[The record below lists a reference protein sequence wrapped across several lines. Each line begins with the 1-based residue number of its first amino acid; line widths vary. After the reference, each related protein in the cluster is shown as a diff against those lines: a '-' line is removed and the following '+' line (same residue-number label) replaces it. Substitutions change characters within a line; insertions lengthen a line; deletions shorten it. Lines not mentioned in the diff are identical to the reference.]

1 MSLWQAQ
8 PPVPNCIPYTPYT
21 PGMGTTYNPQL
32 LIPPRHFVETINY
45 FNSFFYLPGS
55 DYLVAWASTI
65 ITAWPSWAY
74 VCFYWDANTGNY
86 LGRSPIIDF
95 AYISSAATGSYGLI
109 YARQVVWLILS
120 VLWNQPVADG
130 NFQVDISTW
139 SPNPELNNI
148 LVNQDDKAIIG
159 VQDWFLEVWGYGGT
173 PQKLGALRLPD
184 SLGYLAFQ
192 DRQYCW
198 IITHGG
204 LVLKCNY
211 AKLRY
216 EMVSSVQNPSADAIN
231 YLVAYDTFRS
241 RVVVL
246 RQRPDAADGSCQC
259 QLEFYRPI
267 SVVTGLTDPVPVSP
281 LRAGSTVH
289 FDAALI
295 GDAGEGLPYA
305 PITAQLATPAHGQLL
320 SPAAP
325 TTLNG
330 AVAFDYFAGTAGED
344 TLQLSAD
351 VVDGS

>member
-95 AYISSAATGSYGLI
+95 AYISRRGDRELWPHLRPASGLAHPLRALESTGGG
-109 YARQVVWLILS
+109 RQLS
-120 VLWNQPVADG
+120 DG
-130 NFQVDISTW
+130 HKAPGA
-139 SPNPELNNI
+139 PNPELNNI

-216 EMVSSVQNPSADAIN
+216 EMISSVQNPSADAIN
-231 YLVAYDTFRS
+231 YLVAYDTLRS

-295 GDAGEGLPYA
+295 GDAGEGFALRP
-305 PITAQLATPAHGQLL
+305 HH
-320 SPAAP
+320 
-325 TTLNG
+325 G
-330 AVAFDYFAGTAGED
+330 AVGNPGPWPVA
-344 TLQLSAD
+344 LSG
-351 VVDGS
+351 GSHHA